1 VNALGKPD
9 RRAVA
14 WKDPHVDWPWWDVPY
29 RVVAG
34 TPEVPT
40 GTIVI
45 ERERRPLV
53 EVVK

>member
-14 WKDPHVDWPWWDVPY
+14 WKDPHASWPLVDVEY

-34 TPEVPT
+34 TPNIPT
-40 GTIVI
+40 GSIVI
-45 ERERRPLV
+45 ERERRAPT
-53 EVVK
+53 EEKS